1 MRRAIGI
8 AALYRA
14 AGGVSS
20 MPEVA
25 GNHTHN
31 NLPRIFHTAQFSTKS
46 LNFSSRTLS
55 LLSNKLADQSAG
67 ALARAIAGTMLFSFA
82 ATTLAEE
89 VHAKEPVLAKFRPA
103 EVVLY
108 QYEACPFCNKVKAVL
123 DYYDIPYK
131 VVEVNPISKKEIKW
145 SDYKKVPILMVDGE
159 QMVDSSGG
167 WTTIW
172 YTCCHPIYIGVVLRP
187 LSHSTI
193 SPVMVRFNVITI
205 ACNAARKL
213 LLPI

>member
-67 ALARAIAGTMLFSFA
+67 ALARAIVGTMLFSFA

-89 VHAKEPVLAKFRPA
+89 VHAKEPVLAKFRPD

-108 QYEACPFCNKVKAVL
+108 QYEACPFCNKVKGRFFLVYCYSFFA
-123 DYYDIPYK
+123 
-131 VVEVNPISKKEIKW
+131 KKCT
-145 SDYKKVPILMVDGE
+145 L
-159 QMVDSSGG
+159 
-167 WTTIW
+167 
-172 YTCCHPIYIGVVLRP
+172 
-187 LSHSTI
+187 
-193 SPVMVRFNVITI
+193 N
-205 ACNAARKL
+205 
-213 LLPI
+213 

>member
-89 VHAKEPVLAKFRPA
+89 VHAKEPVLAKFRPD

-108 QYEACPFCNKVKAVL
+108 QYEACPFCNKVKGRFFLVYCYSFSLKNARW
-123 DYYDIPYK
+123 
-131 VVEVNPISKKEIKW
+131 SKFLFFFK
-145 SDYKKVPILMVDGE
+145 
-159 QMVDSSGG
+159 
-167 WTTIW
+167 
-172 YTCCHPIYIGVVLRP
+172 
-187 LSHSTI
+187 LSEFWI
-193 SPVMVRFNVITI
+193 IVRQNSKGCLFLW
-205 ACNAARKL
+205 RL
-213 LLPI
+213 LLYF